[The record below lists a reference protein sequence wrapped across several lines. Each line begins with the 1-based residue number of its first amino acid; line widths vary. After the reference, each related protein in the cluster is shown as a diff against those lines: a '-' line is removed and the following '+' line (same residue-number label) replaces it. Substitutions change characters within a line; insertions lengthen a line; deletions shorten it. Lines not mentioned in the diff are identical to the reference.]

1 MQSQWGRQYALYF
14 ETIGWTPMNNADEQI
29 ATILGR
35 YGEPADGS
43 IWQVEGQAFIHH
55 KTLERIAAHAM
66 ITFDPPTV
74 LRAERDEAVLL
85 VVGRM
90 GERAEWSIGEALVAV
105 NYHVSEPDAAYV
117 YAMAEKRA
125 KDRVILKLIGLPDV
139 ISSEEPHAVES
150 PPSSPNETTP
160 AVLSLEPGLVGELK
174 RTLDGAETIEAVIA
188 LMRSAETQQS
198 LAQLAPAWRDEVRA
212 YAKDRLVALGWT
224 PKQAA

>member
-1 MQSQWGRQYALYF
+1 M
-14 ETIGWTPMNNADEQI
+14 TNADEQT
-29 ATILGR
+29 ATILAR
-35 YGEPADGS
+35 YGEPCEGNV
-43 IWQVEGQAFIHH
+43 WQAEGQAVIHH
-55 KTLERIAAHAM
+55 RTLERIAAQAG

-74 LRAERDEAVLL
+74 LWAGRDEAVLL
-85 VVGRM
+85 VVGRL
-90 GERAEWSIGEALVAV
+90 GERVEWSIGEALVDV
-105 NYHVSEPDAAYV
+105 NYHVPGSDPAYV
-117 YAMAEKRA
+117 YAMAEKRG
-125 KDRVILKLIGLPDV
+125 KDRVILKLIELPDV
-139 ISSEEPHAVES
+139 VSSEEPRAVES

-174 RTLDGAETIEAVIA
+174 RTLDGAETVEAVIA

>member
-1 MQSQWGRQYALYF
+1 
-14 ETIGWTPMNNADEQI
+14 MNNADEQI
-29 ATILGR
+29 ASILAR

-55 KTLERIAAHAM
+55 RTLERIAAQAK

-90 GERAEWSIGEALVAV
+90 GERAEWSIGEALVGV
-105 NYHVSEPDAAYV
+105 NYHVPEPEAAYA

-125 KDRVILKLIGLPDV
+125 KDRVILKLIELPDV
-139 ISSEEPHAVES
+139 VSSEEPHAVES
-150 PPSSPNETTP
+150 PPSSPNENTP

-174 RTLDGAETIEAVIA
+174 RTLDGAETVEAVIA
-188 LMRSAETQQS
+188 LMRSADTQQS
-198 LAQLAPAWRDEVRA
+198 LAEIAPAWRDEVRA

>member
-1 MQSQWGRQYALYF
+1 M
-14 ETIGWTPMNNADEQI
+14 TNTDTQI
-29 ATILGR
+29 ATILAR
-35 YGEPADGS
+35 YGELATGNV
-43 IWQVEGQAFIHH
+43 WQAEGETFIHH
-55 KTLERIAAHAM
+55 KTLERIAGKAK

-85 VVGRM
+85 VVGRLD
-90 GERAEWSIGEALVAV
+90 ERVEWSIGEALVGV
-105 NYHVSEPDAAYV
+105 NYHLPGVDPAYV

-125 KDRVILKLIGLPDV
+125 KDRVILKLIELPNV
-139 ISSEEPHAVES
+139 ASSEELSAVEN

-174 RTLDGAETIEAVIA
+174 RTLDGAETVEAVIT
-188 LMRSAETQQS
+188 LMRSAEIQQS
-198 LAQLAPAWRDEVRA
+198 LAEIAPAWRDEVRA